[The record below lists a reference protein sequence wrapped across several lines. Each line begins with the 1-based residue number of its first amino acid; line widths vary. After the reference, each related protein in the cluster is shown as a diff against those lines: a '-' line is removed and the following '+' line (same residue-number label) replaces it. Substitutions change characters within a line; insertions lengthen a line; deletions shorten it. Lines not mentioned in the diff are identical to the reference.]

1 MSSEFDESRRLAR
14 ELDLPEEERRV
25 LREEC
30 VTKRQ
35 RNCRARQL
43 FEAGWTLRAI
53 GEAFDPPFRR
63 STVRYWVEQ
72 GDLSERINVPVP
84 SPGLK
89 PRGYQRKK
97 PKSPGIGQSDAD
109 RLRSLAPLARQFRS
123 GMPSSSAQALAN
135 EELSVLAKAL
145 FSRGVTIA
153 ELSRAAGVT
162 FRAMARRLGR

>member
-1 MSSEFDESRRLAR
+1 MSESEQRRLAR
-14 ELDLPEEERRV
+14 DLDLPEEERRV

-30 VTKRQ
+30 ANKRQ

-43 FEAGWTLRAI
+43 YEAGWTLRAI

-72 GDLSERINVPVP
+72 GDLTERINVPIP

-89 PRGYQRKK
+89 PAGYQRKK
-97 PKSPGIGQSDAD
+97 PKSPGISDAD
-109 RLRSLAPLARQFRS
+109 AKKLSSLAPKARMYRS
-123 GMPSSSAQALAN
+123 GMPNSSAPALAN
-135 EELSVLAKAL
+135 EEFSKLARSL
-145 FSRGVTIA
+145 FAQNVTIA
-153 ELSRAAGVT
+153 ELARASGVT

>member
-1 MSSEFDESRRLAR
+1 MSVEDSRRLAR
-14 ELDLPEEERRV
+14 DLDLPEEERRV

-43 FEAGWTLRAI
+43 FEAGWTLRSI
-53 GEAFDPPFRR
+53 GEAYDPPYRR

-97 PKSPGIGQSDAD
+97 PKSPGVPEADAD

-123 GMPSSSAQALAN
+123 GMPSSSAPAMAN
-135 EELSVLAKAL
+135 DE
-145 FSRGVTIA
+145 FSRLARSLFASGVTIA
-153 ELSRAAGVT
+153 ELARASGVT

>member
-1 MSSEFDESRRLAR
+1 MSDNEQRRLAR
-14 ELDLPEEERRV
+14 DLDLPEEERRV

-30 VTKRQ
+30 TTKRQ

-53 GEAFDPPFRR
+53 GEAYDPPFRR

-72 GDLSERINVPVP
+72 GGLSERINVPIP
-84 SPGLK
+84 IPGIK

-97 PKSPGIGQSDAD
+97 PRSPGISEADAK
-109 RLRSLAPLARQFRS
+109 RLAKLAPKARLYRS
-123 GMPSSSAQALAN
+123 GMPNSSGPAIAN
-135 EELSVLAKAL
+135 EEFSELARSL
-145 FSRGVTIA
+145 FAQNVTIA
-153 ELSRAAGVT
+153 ELARASGVT